1 MFIINYF
8 KKHPEENNMTYLQH
22 MCFSL
27 HLSAAFLSAS
37 MCAFVHAIV
46 PELFKTSSSDLV
58 RSLNKLLH
66 D

>member
-1 MFIINYF
+1 MFIVDYF

-22 MCFSL
+22 MFFSL
-27 HLSAAFLSAS
+27 HIGAAFLSAS
-37 MCAFVHAIV
+37 MCSFVHAII

-58 RSLNKLLH
+58 RALNKILH